1 MTACIVGWAHSRFG
15 KLEGEDIESLIVR
28 VAADAIRDAGMAPAD
43 IDEIFLGTFNGG
55 FTRQEFPVLARA
67 AARSGAALQARRRGS
82 RMPAPPARPRSIRA

>member
-28 VAADAIRDAGMAPAD
+28 VATDAIADAGLAPAD
-43 IDEIFLGTFNGG
+43 IDEIFVGTMGVFV
-55 FTRQEFPVLARA
+55 RQEFAVVAGVAGSIRRCA
-67 AARSGAALQARRRGS
+67 SSRRRGS